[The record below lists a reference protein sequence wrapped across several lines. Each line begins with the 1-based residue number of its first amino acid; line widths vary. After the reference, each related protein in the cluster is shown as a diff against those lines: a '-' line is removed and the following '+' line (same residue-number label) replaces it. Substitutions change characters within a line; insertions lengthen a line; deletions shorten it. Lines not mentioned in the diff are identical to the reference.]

1 MLSIRE
7 LFDSQSNV
15 RMLGTGVGS
24 VTGVSTDTRTLKTGQ
39 LFVALRGE
47 NFDGNQ
53 MIVRALANGAK
64 AALVDN
70 EALARAASHH
80 GATILVVDN
89 AKAGLGLLAKN
100 WRQRFTCPL
109 IAVTGS
115 NGKTTV
121 KEMIASVLRQAFGA
135 GAFAT
140 KGNLNNDIGVPLT
153 LLDLNESV
161 QVGVIELGMNH
172 PGEIAFLADLTQP
185 KIALVNN
192 AQREHQEF
200 MNSVEAVARENGE
213 VLRSLNNDGVAIFP
227 ADASHSGIWFEL
239 ARQRNQIVFSL
250 YDTEQQAHA
259 AEQQLAP
266 NQRLVWA
273 YSSAQPDG
281 FDAMFFDATHG
292 RKHTRLNLAI
302 AGEHNVRNALAAA
315 ACVWALGVVSHDQIA
330 KGLQAFR
337 PVKGR
342 LVSHQRIRSD
352 NTRLTLVDD
361 SYNANPDSVLAAIAL
376 LAQMPAPRC
385 LVLGDMGEVGS
396 QGPQFH
402 EEVGLAA
409 LNASL
414 DEVYLL
420 GDLTKYCLRP
430 FEENSSSV
438 SQVQHFVHRDELVAQ
453 LLSSRCNSVLVKGS
467 RFMAMDRIVDAVLA
481 DTKELH

>member
-1 MLSIRE
+1 
-7 LFDSQSNV
+7 
-15 RMLGTGVGS
+15 
-24 VTGVSTDTRTLKTGQ
+24 
-39 LFVALRGE
+39 
-47 NFDGNQ
+47 
-53 MIVRALANGAK
+53 
-64 AALVDN
+64 
-70 EALARAASHH
+70 
-80 GATILVVDN
+80 
-89 AKAGLGLLAKN
+89 
-100 WRQRFTCPL
+100 
-109 IAVTGS
+109 
-115 NGKTTV
+115 
-121 KEMIASVLRQAFGA
+121 
-135 GAFAT
+135 
-140 KGNLNNDIGVPLT
+140 
-153 LLDLNESV
+153 
-161 QVGVIELGMNH
+161 
-172 PGEIAFLADLTQP
+172 
-185 KIALVNN
+185 
-192 AQREHQEF
+192 
-200 MNSVEAVARENGE
+200 
-213 VLRSLNNDGVAIFP
+213 
-227 ADASHSGIWFEL
+227 
-239 ARQRNQIVFSL
+239 
-250 YDTEQQAHA
+250 
-259 AEQQLAP
+259 
-266 NQRLVWA
+266 
-273 YSSAQPDG
+273 
-281 FDAMFFDATHG
+281 MFFDANHG

-315 ACVWALGVVSHDQIA
+315 ACAWALGVVSHDQIA

-430 FEENSSSV
+430 FEKNSSSV